1 MGIEVEGEAPIRFPI
16 PLTSSVS
23 EGPKGEDMDRRGLP
37 NNVFGVW
44 GKGDPPAV
52 GLDDRGH
59 RGLLGGHTTLD
70 ALVIFQDAVEM
81 GEGDR
86 SLGMVGLCE
95 CGGGASCQGPT
106 AGDLFTS
113 WGFLKPWL
121 CLSGP

>member
-1 MGIEVEGEAPIRFPI
+1 
-16 PLTSSVS
+16 
-23 EGPKGEDMDRRGLP
+23 MDRRGLP

-95 CGGGASCQGPT
+95 CGGGWPHARVPQLGTCSLP
-106 AGDLFTS
+106 GDS
-113 WGFLKPWL
+113 
-121 CLSGP
+121 

>member
-1 MGIEVEGEAPIRFPI
+1 
-16 PLTSSVS
+16 
-23 EGPKGEDMDRRGLP
+23 MDRRGLP

-81 GEGDR
+81 GEGEGKVER
-86 SLGMVGLCE
+86 KIYSPYNEKLGHLCE
-95 CGGGASCQGPT
+95 AIFLPT
-106 AGDLFTS
+106 TCF
-113 WGFLKPWL
+113 FL
-121 CLSGP
+121 C

>member
-1 MGIEVEGEAPIRFPI
+1 
-16 PLTSSVS
+16 
-23 EGPKGEDMDRRGLP
+23 MDRRGLP

-95 CGGGASCQGPT
+95 CGGGGLMPGSHSWGLVHFLGILEALAMSLRALETGSCQGQV
-106 AGDLFTS
+106 ARG
-113 WGFLKPWL
+113 KEH
-121 CLSGP
+121 